1 MSDRVVRHHVGG
13 GQVVEMRADEN
24 SGGRNLDTALL
35 SQHLQE
41 AYAEKMLEQI
51 QGRGIIDQGVLD
63 AAWYRVAERA
73 KELRA

>member
-1 MSDRVVRHHVGG
+1 MQTNYERLTV
-13 GQVVEMRADEN
+13 DEYV
-24 SGGRNLDTALL
+24 GGRNPDTELL
-35 SQHLQE
+35 SSLLQQ

-51 QGRGIIDQGVLD
+51 QGRGIIDQAVLD